1 MLNKTLVG
9 LVVNL
14 PDSSSTGVVLDATRQ
29 GKDLY
34 KATIVCNNGDLLVAQ
49 FKTNSIRVG
58 EEIEYIDY
66 SFFSPR
72 DIAKLL

>member
-1 MLNKTLVG
+1 MLNKTLWG
-9 LVVNL
+9 LVVGL
-14 PDSSSTGVVLDATRQ
+14 PDSSGTGVVLDATRQ
-29 GKDLY
+29 GKGLY

-49 FKTNSIRVG
+49 FKTNSIRIG